1 MPPPNRVQTGCIGGH
16 GAPKNGSM
24 LSNGCESRPESFSMS
39 THPDFEDFL
48 RLLEA
53 NRVEY
58 MIVGGYAVAYH
69 GFPRFTKDL
78 DIFFADD
85 PENLQRLQDALIA
98 FGFKAT
104 SVPLEALGRPGAVL
118 AIGIEPVRIDLM
130 NRIAGVTFA
139 EARPKAVR
147 GRYGASEVTFI
158 GRVDLLH
165 NKRST
170 GRQRDLGDVEELG

>member
-1 MPPPNRVQTGCIGGH
+1 
-16 GAPKNGSM
+16 
-24 LSNGCESRPESFSMS
+24 MS

-53 NRVEY
+53 HQVEY

-78 DIFFADD
+78 DIFFSDE
-85 PENLQRLQDALIA
+85 PVNLERLQRTLIA
-98 FGFKAT
+98 FGFQAT
-104 SVPLEALGRPGAVL
+104 TVPLEALGRPGAVL
-118 AIGIEPVRIDLM
+118 TIGIEPVRIDLL
-130 NRIAGVTFA
+130 NRIAGVTFEQA
-139 EARPKAVR
+139 WPSTVR

-158 GRVDLLH
+158 GRDTLLQ

>member
-1 MPPPNRVQTGCIGGH
+1 
-16 GAPKNGSM
+16 
-24 LSNGCESRPESFSMS
+24 MS

-53 NRVEY
+53 HRVDY

-78 DIFFADD
+78 DIFFAND
-85 PENLQRLQDALIA
+85 PDNLQRLQQALIA
-98 FGFKAT
+98 FGFQET
-104 SVPLEALGRPGAVL
+104 TVPLEALGRPDAVL
-118 AIGIEPVRIDLM
+118 AIGVEPVRIDLLS
-130 NRIAGVTFA
+130 RIAGVTFE
-139 EARPKAVR
+139 EARPHTVR
-147 GRYGASEVTFI
+147 GRYGTSEVTFI
-158 GRVDLLH
+158 GRDDLLR

>member
-1 MPPPNRVQTGCIGGH
+1 
-16 GAPKNGSM
+16 
-24 LSNGCESRPESFSMS
+24 MS

-48 RLLEA
+48 RLLETH
-53 NRVEY
+53 RVDY

-98 FGFKAT
+98 FGFQAA

-118 AIGIEPVRIDLM
+118 AIGIEPVRIDLL
-130 NRIAGVTFA
+130 NRIAGVTFT
-139 EARPKAVR
+139 EARPQTVR
-147 GRYGASEVTFI
+147 GRYGTSEVTFI
-158 GRVDLLH
+158 GRADLLQ

>member
-1 MPPPNRVQTGCIGGH
+1 
-16 GAPKNGSM
+16 
-24 LSNGCESRPESFSMS
+24 MS
-39 THPDFEDFL
+39 TQPDFEDFL

-53 NRVEY
+53 HRVEY

-85 PENLQRLQDALIA
+85 PGNLQRLQQALIA
-98 FGFKAT
+98 FGFQTAT
-104 SVPLEALGRPGAVL
+104 VPLEALARPDAVF
-118 AIGIEPVRIDLM
+118 AIGIEPVRIDLL

-139 EARPKAVR
+139 EARPRTVR

-158 GRVDLLH
+158 GRDDLLQ

>member
-1 MPPPNRVQTGCIGGH
+1 MLPTKRVRTGSIGGH
-16 GAPKNGSM
+16 GAPKNGWLQS
-24 LSNGCESRPESFSMS
+24 SSCESKPESFSMH

-85 PENLQRLQDALIA
+85 AGNLERLQSALIA
-98 FGFKAT
+98 FGFEAT
-104 SVPLEALGRPGAVL
+104 SVPLEALGRPGAIL
-118 AIGIEPVRIDLM
+118 AIGIEPVRIDHL

-139 EARPKAVR
+139 EARPNTVR
-147 GRYGASEVTFI
+147 GRYGTSEVTFI

-170 GRQRDLGDVEELG
+170 GRQRDRGDVEELA